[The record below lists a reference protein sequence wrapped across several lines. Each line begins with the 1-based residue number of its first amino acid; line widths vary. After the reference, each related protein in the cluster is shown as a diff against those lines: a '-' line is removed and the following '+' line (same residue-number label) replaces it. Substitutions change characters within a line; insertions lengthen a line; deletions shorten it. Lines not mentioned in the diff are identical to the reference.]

1 MAENDLLTQSFETHR
16 AHLRS
21 VAYRMLGSLA
31 EADDAVQ
38 ESWLHLGRAD
48 TSKVANM
55 RGWLT
60 TVVARVCLDML
71 RSRKSR
77 REDPFD
83 PYVPDPVVTL
93 ESGTDPE
100 HEALLSD
107 SVGLALLVV
116 LESLQPDERLAFVLH
131 DVFAV
136 PFDEIATMID
146 KTPANARQL
155 ATRARRRV
163 QGQATVPDVN
173 IAGQR
178 RVVDAFFQAA
188 REGNF
193 EALVAVL
200 HPDVIAL
207 ADGGPK
213 RPNATGVTRGAATVA
228 GQALTFAK
236 LSQSAHPVLVNGAA
250 GMLVAPNGRP
260 FAVMGFTVRDGKI
273 VAIDALTDPD
283 RLERLDLPSFD
294 DARDGA

>member
-1 MAENDLLTQSFETHR
+1 MAENDVLTQSFETHR
-16 AHLRS
+16 THLRS

-100 HEALLSD
+100 HEALLAD

-136 PFDEIATMID
+136 PFDEIATMVE
-146 KTPANARQL
+146 KTPAAVRQM
-155 ATRARRRV
+155 AVRARRRV
-163 QGQATVPDVN
+163 QDRPTAPDVD
-173 IAGQR
+173 IPGQR
-178 RVVDAFFQAA
+178 RIVDAFFKAA

-193 EALVAVL
+193 EELVAVL
-200 HPDVIAL
+200 DPDIVVR

-213 RPNATGVTRGAATVA
+213 HPGATTVVRGAETVA
-228 GQALTFAK
+228 SQAMMFSK
-236 LSQSAHPVLVNGAA
+236 LSPWAHPVLVNGAA

-260 FAVMGFTVRDGKI
+260 F
-273 VAIDALTDPD
+273 
-283 RLERLDLPSFD
+283 
-294 DARDGA
+294 